1 MAAWSIFW
9 NTFKIFAVGTALIYI
24 YYVVARN
31 VIIAQSGGPSAVI
44 NNTLRGIIQTCREDN
59 HTFGKIYGAW
69 HGIEGILKE
78 KLLDISI
85 QDKNEIELLKTTP
98 AAGSIGTCRYK
109 LKEGLEKDLDR
120 IIKVF
125 KTHDIGYFFYIGGN
139 DSQHTVLRV
148 SEKCKETGLDTISVG
163 VPKTIDNDLGDSE
176 FKLIDHTPGYGSV
189 AKYWSY
195 NIQNLNE
202 ENRGSSSADPVMV
215 VQVMGRKIGFIPAAA
230 RLADPEREFP
240 MQIYM
245 AESNVT
251 LPEMAENVNKY
262 LADHG
267 RCLVVVSEGFDAG
280 DIGERTDAFGHSEFG
295 ASRMSVQ
302 QVVVNYLNNVK
313 LKARGTARGQIPGTD
328 QRHAMV
334 YASNT
339 DLEEAYMVG
348 RKAVE
353 IALRRENGW
362 MATLLRAR
370 TPVYKVIYD
379 KVPLKEVALSERRF
393 PEEWIAEN
401 GYDVTDEFVRYAKPL
416 AGNEWV
422 SIPLVN
428 GIQRFSRF
436 RHIFAPKK
444 LSKYIPEAY

>member
-1 MAAWSIFW
+1 M
-9 NTFKIFAVGTALIYI
+9 
-24 YYVVARN
+24 VARN
-31 VIIAQSGGPSAVI
+31 VIVAQSGGPSAVI
-44 NNTLRGIIQTCREDN
+44 NNTLRGIIHTCMQDS

-78 KLLDISI
+78 DLLDISI

-109 LKEGLEKDLDR
+109 LREGFEKDLDR
-120 IIKVF
+120 IIEVF
-125 KTHDIGYFFYIGGN
+125 KAHNIGYFFYIGGN

-148 SEKCKETGLDTISVG
+148 SEKCHEAGLGTISVG

-202 ENRGSSSADPVMV
+202 ENRGSSPADPVMV

-230 RLADPEREFP
+230 RLADPERELP
-240 MQIYM
+240 LQIYM
-245 AESNVT
+245 AESNIS
-251 LPEMAENVNKY
+251 LPEMAENINKY
-262 LADHG
+262 LADYG
-267 RCLVVVSEGFDAG
+267 RCLVVVSEGFDVG
-280 DIGERTDAFGHSEFG
+280 DLGERTDAFGHSEFG

-302 QVVVNYLNNVK
+302 QLIVNFLNSVK
-313 LKARGTARGQIPGTD
+313 LKARGVARGQIPGTD

-334 YASNT
+334 YVSNT

-348 RKAVE
+348 KKAVE
-353 IALRRENGW
+353 IALSRENGW
-362 MATLLRAR
+362 MATLLRDS
-370 TPVYKVIYD
+370 TPDYKVIFD
-379 KVPLKEVALSERRF
+379 KVLLKEVALSERRF
-393 PEEWIAEN
+393 PEEWITAS
-401 GYDVTDEFVRYAKPL
+401 GYDVTDEFVKYAKPL
-416 AGNEWV
+416 TGDEWV
-422 SIPLVN
+422 RIPLSN
-428 GIQRFSRF
+428 GIQRFTRF
-436 RHIFAPKK
+436 RQVFAEKK